1 MKSRNALG
9 VAAAVLLA
17 ACSDNAGVPTQ
28 VKAPTEPA
36 LSQNQGQVKPLYM
49 ATKDGI
55 ENEYVVVLNDT
66 DDPFLVSAAHS
77 VAMTHTYLHTIKGF
91 SATLTRSQLARLR
104 QDDRVKYIA
113 QNGIVRITQSTP
125 GGPVNAVAAP
135 PSAAI
140 VQPTPVGLWGL
151 DRLDQQSTINGNYTY
166 VNTGSRVNVYIL
178 DTGGNFAHNDFDGA
192 ALNRLRSGF
201 DFVDG
206 GLATDCNGHGTHV
219 AGTVGGTT
227 FGVAKAVTMFAVRV
241 LDCAGSGTFAG
252 VVAGVD
258 WITYNHLKPAV
269 ANASLGGGFFLPLND
284 AITKS
289 VLYGVTWVV
298 ASGNSAADACGFSPA
313 STALALSVNASDIGD
328 NRAGFS
334 NFGLCTDIYA
344 PGVSVL
350 SAWIGSNVATNT
362 ISGTSMASPHV
373 AGLAALFLQTK
384 PSATPTEVGDV
395 LKLNSQSGQI
405 VGNIGATANLLAH
418 KQTGNCATA
427 GAPCVGIDGN
437 TQFPLL
443 AGSTFYFSGTGIQ
456 RGYLRGTVGTD
467 FDMEL
472 YEWTGALPWLLRVNS
487 IAATT
492 NPIIIFNSTC
502 AFGLANCFKHY
513 RVKSKLGVGA
523 FDFWYDR
530 Q

>member
-166 VNTGSRVNVYIL
+166 VNRGTGVSVYIL
-178 DTGGNFAHNDFDGA
+178 DSGGNFAHNDFDGA
-192 ALNRLRSGF
+192 GLNRYRSGI
-201 DFVDG
+201 DFENPGTPAD
-206 GLATDCNGHGTHV
+206 DCNGHGTHV

-227 FGVAKAVTMFAVRV
+227 FGVAKAVTMVAVRV
-241 LDCAGSGTFAG
+241 LDCAGFGSFAN

-258 WITYNHLKPAV
+258 WITQNHRKPAV
-269 ANASLGGGFFLPLND
+269 ANASFRGLFFLPLND
-284 AITKS
+284 AMTKS
-289 VLYGVTWVV
+289 ILYGVTWVV
-298 ASGNSAADACGFSPA
+298 ASGDSNTDACGRSPA
-313 STALALSVNASDIGD
+313 STALALTVNANDIAD
-328 NRAGFS
+328 NRAPFS
-334 NFGLCTDIYA
+334 NFGPCTDIYA
-344 PGVSVL
+344 PGVDVL
-350 SAWIGSNVATNT
+350 SAWIGSNVATRILN
-362 ISGTSMASPHV
+362 GTSMASSHV

-405 VGNIGATANLLAH
+405 VGNPGGTPDLLAH

-472 YEWTGALPWLLRVNS
+472 YEWTGAAWLLRVNS